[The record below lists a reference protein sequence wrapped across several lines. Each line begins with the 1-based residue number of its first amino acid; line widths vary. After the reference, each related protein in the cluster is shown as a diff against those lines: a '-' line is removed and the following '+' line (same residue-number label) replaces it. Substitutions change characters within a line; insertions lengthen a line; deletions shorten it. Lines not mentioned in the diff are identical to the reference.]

1 VPRPD
6 PTHQI
11 VIHRWG
17 WTLVL
22 NPDST
27 TTAWN
32 KDEGPAQPRTPGPG
46 RVGPRVHRDRL
57 PDRSV
62 PRDGRPGWGG
72 SGSTGGCCP
81 ERCTGLALRWDHD
94 DSCHRLPRSALSCG
108 LDVTDVARDAE
119 VVDET
124 AERLG
129 RLDVLVNGPGSV
141 LTAPLISP
149 SKASRRPSARRS
161 PASAS

>member
-1 VPRPD
+1 LRLGD
-6 PTHQI
+6 I
-11 VIHRWG
+11 VVDAGRSISR
-17 WTLVL
+17 L
-22 NPDST
+22 NDLTGAYP
-27 TTAWN
+27 
-32 KDEGPAQPRTPGPG
+32 
-46 RVGPRVHRDRL
+46 DRL
-57 PDRSV
+57 FPV
-62 PRDGRPGWGG
+62 V
-72 SGSTGGCCP
+72 
-81 ERCTGLALRWDHD
+81 
-94 DSCHRLPRSALSCG
+94 

-149 SKASRRPSARRS
+149 SKASCRPSARRS